1 MRSRWHKCRS
11 NLLLGLT
18 RSPHSNERFRSPK
31 LQKTNPETR
40 DTLIG
45 MLSSC
50 RVPFYICGSTRPLP
64 PPRNPA
70 NSVDKRPESCTRD
83 CTRFRRFGSRRTTD
97 QPACSLPYHKSDYTW
112 MPRKFVLP
120 RRRRRRRLGG
130 ARWVPGRT
138 SHQSDGI
145 VAREGPGVKRFWGSV
160 CARIWSQSGHNFIVS
175 PPGGRVGKSFTLK
188 F

>member
-1 MRSRWHKCRS
+1 MRSRWHKFRS

-64 PPRNPA
+64 PPRNLA
-70 NSVDKRPESCTRD
+70 NSVDKRPESCTTD
-83 CTRFRRFGSRRTTD
+83 CTRFRRFGSRRTNRPTGMLSSVP
-97 QPACSLPYHKSDYTW
+97 QKRLHVNAP
-112 MPRKFVLP
+112 KFFFAP
-120 RRRRRRRLGG
+120 TTTTT
-130 ARWVPGRT
+130 RWR
-138 SHQSDGI
+138 
-145 VAREGPGVKRFWGSV
+145 
-160 CARIWSQSGHNFIVS
+160 
-175 PPGGRVGKSFTLK
+175 
-188 F
+188 